1 MSLIRIV
8 VIALLLAAVYFF
20 GAYSQQSHT
29 FPMPVFEAFVRRNLW
44 HFREERGFK
53 DTTGRTEVDC
63 SQFNQ
68 PGSVILLTL
77 GQSNAANES
86 EPGFQPGEGVYNF
99 SFFDAKCYVAR
110 DPLLGTTGEEGSVW
124 SRLGDE
130 LVRSG
135 RFQRVLIAPIAVG
148 GSRVRAWT
156 PSGAHFSRIVAVQK
170 ALASRGLRSTYVLW
184 HQGESDARWTSQE
197 EYLALFGEMLEGM
210 RGQGIDAPVYVAVAS
225 ACGHGGSDAIRAAQ
239 REIPH
244 KFANIRPGP
253 NTDEI
258 DRLRWRR
265 DGCHFSSEG
274 LALHAHAWAEAL
286 K

>member
-1 MSLIRIV
+1 MRRVFLV
-8 VIALLLAAVYFF
+8 LLLFAAYAF
-20 GAYSQQSHT
+20 GAFSHQNRI
-29 FPMPVFEAFVRRNLW
+29 FPTPQIEAFVRRNLW

-53 DTTGRTEVDC
+53 DTTGRKEVDC

-68 PGSVILLTL
+68 PGSAILLTL

-86 EPGFQPGEGVYNF
+86 EPGFQPGQGVYNF
-99 SFFDAKCYVAR
+99 SFFDGKCYVAR
-110 DPLLGTTGEEGSVW
+110 DPLLGTTGVEGSVW

-156 PSGAHFSRIVAVQK
+156 PTGAHFSRIVAVQK
-170 ALASRGLRSTYVLW
+170 ALASRGLKATHVLW
-184 HQGESDARWTSQE
+184 HQGESDARWTTQQE
-197 EYLALFGEMLEGM
+197 YIDMFGQMLEGM
-210 RGQGIDAPVYVAVAS
+210 RGEGVDAPVYVAVAS

-244 KFANIRPGP
+244 KFANTRPGP

-265 DGCHFSSEG
+265 DGCHFSAEG
-274 LALHAHAWAEAL
+274 LKLHANAWTEVL
-286 K
+286 E